1 MWKPPVETVK
11 SISESSFPSTK
22 GADGSSK
29 YLGGSFTKRECV
41 CATERCIIPDTWV
54 RGKQDAYNINTM
66 LHKGRILFQKE
77 VNVGLQLKLLLI
89 HDNLQFLV
97 LFLKGGIHLIARFH
111 LTELQLH
118 VLQGNT

>member
-1 MWKPPVETVK
+1 
-11 SISESSFPSTK
+11 
-22 GADGSSK
+22 
-29 YLGGSFTKRECV
+29 
-41 CATERCIIPDTWV
+41 
-54 RGKQDAYNINTM
+54 M